1 MSTRGYDRSGRL
13 DIEQFHVSAPGRDPL
28 HYHFESG
35 IYGGFIGGGL
45 SGGDKPLSADPQTIH
60 ADLNEWVA
68 LDKPGHY
75 TLYVTSA
82 RVSRHDGAKV
92 EAVTLR
98 SNTLDFDIVDAS
110 PAWQAQ
116 TLGAA
121 AATLADPAAT
131 PDEKRAAARTLRFL
145 DTPDSVHEI
154 ARQLSIPGEQA
165 LWDLQAGVLGSVHL
179 QEAVTALEAQL
190 TAPGAAITAE
200 VLSTLSETKFSL
212 DHPPLAAHPE
222 DPEALLKKFTRL
234 QDDLYAQAAHLAASK
249 TGAAR
254 AETVATLLLRPA
266 RDSSDIQPFGGLP
279 ESEIASAFVALPPR
293 QQLTLLQVFWERLRT
308 PATARAIET
317 VLEQPNRVD
326 EMLRAT
332 AFQRLYELDPRAA
345 RPYILAEI
353 RQPHPDNGHWLSS
366 ALVILTDETLP
377 ELDEALAARL
387 HANGPTMSLDAR
399 LIGRYSTAAILPR
412 VKAVYQKS
420 AGQWSCDIE
429 DGLVSYFL
437 RVDPDYGLDRLRAKP
452 TGCLAESLKAIGR
465 RAPLGLRRAVHHRPP
480 ERCRRLGRAR
490 CRRDTSEIWRTQGPE
505 GVMAAPAFFP

>member
-1 MSTRGYDRSGRL
+1 MRIQILVPVLILLPTITRAQDDQSAGLRIQFSSAGSVFQTGENISLDLQFSAPDGTWQMSTRGYDRSGRL
-13 DIEQFHVSAPGRDPL
+13 DIEQFHVSPPGRDPL

-222 DPEALLKKFTRL
+222 DPEALSKKFTRL

-254 AETVATLLLRPA
+254 AETVATLLLRPRFLRHTA
-266 RDSSDIQPFGGLP
+266 IRRLAGI
-279 ESEIASAFVALPPR
+279 R
-293 QQLTLLQVFWERLRT
+293 NRLR
-308 PATARAIET
+308 
-317 VLEQPNRVD
+317 
-326 EMLRAT
+326 
-332 AFQRLYELDPRAA
+332 
-345 RPYILAEI
+345 I
-353 RQPHPDNGHWLSS
+353 R
-366 ALVILTDETLP
+366 
-377 ELDEALAARL
+377 
-387 HANGPTMSLDAR
+387 
-399 LIGRYSTAAILPR
+399 
-412 VKAVYQKS
+412 
-420 AGQWSCDIE
+420 
-429 DGLVSYFL
+429 
-437 RVDPDYGLDRLRAKP
+437 
-452 TGCLAESLKAIGR
+452 
-465 RAPLGLRRAVHHRPP
+465 
-480 ERCRRLGRAR
+480 
-490 CRRDTSEIWRTQGPE
+490 
-505 GVMAAPAFFP
+505 GVAAPAATHIAASLLGAAANARHGARHRNCSGAAQSR